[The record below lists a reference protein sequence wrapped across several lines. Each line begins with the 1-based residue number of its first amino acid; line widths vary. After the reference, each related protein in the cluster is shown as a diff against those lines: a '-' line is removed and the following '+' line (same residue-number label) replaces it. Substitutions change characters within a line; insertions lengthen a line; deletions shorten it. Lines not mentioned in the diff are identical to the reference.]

1 MTLKMKNKEP
11 LHTIAVNGLF
21 AEIYDAKPE
30 ENFWGNKKIYIYDC
44 LSDLAD
50 VERDA
55 IIDYL
60 YAEGFI
66 DDRRVKC
73 VSIRGEDYL

>member
-1 MTLKMKNKEP
+1 MESETP
-11 LHTIAVNGLF
+11 VYTVIVNGLF
-21 AEIYDAKPE
+21 AEVYEANPE
-30 ENFWGNKKIYIYDC
+30 EEFWGNKKIYIYDA

-50 VERDA
+50 VERDV

-66 DDRRVKC
+66 DDRRTKC
-73 VSIRGEDYL
+73 EIIRGEDYL